1 MTAYDISEISNLYQT
16 AQESYIQGKFEE
28 ALQYCNKALLQFE
41 AVKNPS
47 SDVQFRLLRLILA
60 IANNGWRGL
69 NILPGGLMVRDLFE
83 RAEAVAQQSQ
93 AKARIAQILQMKGI
107 WLLAT
112 IGASNAIE
120 TLQDAWRLARAS
132 DDRLTEFITTY
143 SLGHQVSKDN
153 LDNGIALLYR
163 AHEIYSIYEQEII
176 TSDPSPEMIESRL
189 YAVAALG
196 INEFD
201 RGNYSKAF
209 ALLRDSLHEYNI
221 RGLKFDLPV
230 ILNFLAQVEIASG
243 HFEEAESHLNQAIAQ
258 FENSNIPNS
267 WNGNNLALLGK
278 LYIEWGRLENATNP
292 IRRGLQESCTTH
304 NVDLISLV
312 RNYYAEY
319 LMHPGNKQ
327 RNLEQAA
334 TLLNE
339 NLAEC
344 RASAMHRSAILALS
358 MLGQIRLQEENCDS
372 AFAFS
377 QEAVEYLEQM
387 GRMPALRSE
396 EIYYNHYKVLNA
408 LGNEKEAQKCLK
420 KAYDLIHY
428 VLIDD
433 EKLFFER
440 VPLNRSI
447 IQAYQNHLGR

>member
-1 MTAYDISEISNLYQT
+1 MTAYDISEITNLYQT
-16 AQESYIQGKFEE
+16 AQKSYVQGDFE
-28 ALQYCNKALLQFE
+28 ASLQYCNKALLPLE
-41 AVKNPS
+41 TVNNPH
-47 SDVQFRLLRLILA
+47 SDMQFRLLRLILA

-69 NILPGGLMVRDLFE
+69 STLPGGLMVRDLFE
-83 RAEAVAQQSQ
+83 RAEAVARQSQ
-93 AKARIAQILQMKGI
+93 AKARIAQILQMKGL

-112 IGASNAIE
+112 TGASDAIE
-120 TLQDAWRLARAS
+120 TLQDAWRLARGS
-132 DDRLTEFITTY
+132 GDRLTEFITTY

-153 LDNGIALLYR
+153 LDNGISLLYR
-163 AHEIYSIYEQEII
+163 ACEMYSIYEDEII
-176 TSDPSPEMIESRL
+176 SSDPSPEMIESRL
-189 YAVAALG
+189 YAVAVLG

-209 ALLRDSLHEYNI
+209 VLLNNALREYNI
-221 RGLKFDLPV
+221 RGLKFDLPI

-243 HFEEAESHLNQAIAQ
+243 HFEEAESYLNQAIAL
-258 FENSNIPNS
+258 FNNSKIPNS

-278 LYIEWGRLENATNP
+278 LYIEWGRLEDATNP
-292 IRRGLQESCTTH
+292 IRRGLEESSMTH

-319 LMHPGNKQ
+319 LMHPDNKQ
-327 RNLEQAA
+327 QDLEQAA
-334 TLLNE
+334 MLLNE

-358 MLGQIRLQEENCDS
+358 LLGQIMLQEENRDS

-377 QEAVEYLEQM
+377 QEAVEYLERV

-396 EIYYNHYKVLNA
+396 EIYYNHYKVFNA
-408 LGNEKEAQKCLK
+408 LGNEKKAQESLE

-433 EKLFFER
+433 EKSFFER
-440 VPLNRSI
+440 VRLNRSI
-447 IQAYQNHLGR
+447 IQAYRAHLGK